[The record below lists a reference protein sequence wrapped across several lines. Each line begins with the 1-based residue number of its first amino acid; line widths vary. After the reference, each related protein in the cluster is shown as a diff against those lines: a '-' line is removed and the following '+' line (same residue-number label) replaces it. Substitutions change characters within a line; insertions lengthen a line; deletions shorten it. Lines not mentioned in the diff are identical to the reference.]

1 MLFIY
6 GDSHAYYN
14 FRNIDLPH
22 IFKHQPGTTLHRV
35 GRDNNILH
43 FDSSEHTGQ
52 DSLVF
57 SFGEIDCRCHIQRQ
71 IDLGRSGGEVIDTLV
86 KKYFNALLTN
96 IQKFKHVVVVAVV
109 PPTEQLDYERKHGPI
124 LAEHPF
130 VGSDANRARF
140 TVKINNLIKEYCVLN
155 NYIYFDPYDYYTRE
169 NGCLKH
175 ELSDNTVHIG
185 DNTHILNEFINQF
198 SV

>member
-57 SFGEIDCRCHIQRQ
+57 YIFGLKD
-71 IDLGRSGGEVIDTLV
+71 G
-86 KKYFNALLTN
+86 
-96 IQKFKHVVVVAVV
+96 
-109 PPTEQLDYERKHGPI
+109 
-124 LAEHPF
+124 
-130 VGSDANRARF
+130 
-140 TVKINNLIKEYCVLN
+140 CVRYL
-155 NYIYFDPYDYYTRE
+155 FP
-169 NGCLKH
+169 
-175 ELSDNTVHIG
+175 
-185 DNTHILNEFINQF
+185 
-198 SV
+198 